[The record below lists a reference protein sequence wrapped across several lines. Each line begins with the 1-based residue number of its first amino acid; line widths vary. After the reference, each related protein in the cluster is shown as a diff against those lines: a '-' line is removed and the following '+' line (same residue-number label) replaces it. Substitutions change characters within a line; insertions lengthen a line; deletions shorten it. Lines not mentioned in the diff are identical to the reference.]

1 MSRMDKNRRMIW
13 NDSWMA
19 KKKKH
24 AEKRVCPCR
33 LFSYKT
39 LQETQS
45 VIKTAEKL
53 NEPVERV
60 REIAIEYQVEVS
72 D

>member
-1 MSRMDKNRRMIW
+1 
-13 NDSWMA
+13 MA